1 MDKTLNF
8 LMRYNI
14 NVLDLRLMLLDV
26 VLRGNK
32 SEFNFEKW
40 FLNLR
45 INFYSKKQIFCFCC
59 RKNLCDII
67 TVITLFYK
75 TKGNLRS
82 FMAVILL
89 SKAKL
94 ILWLP

>member
-1 MDKTLNF
+1 MS
-8 LMRYNI
+8 
-14 NVLDLRLMLLDV
+14 LDV

-32 SEFNFEKW
+32 SELNFEKW

-59 RKNLCDII
+59 GKNLCDII
-67 TVITLFYK
+67 TYYFIKLKV
-75 TKGNLRS
+75 NLRS